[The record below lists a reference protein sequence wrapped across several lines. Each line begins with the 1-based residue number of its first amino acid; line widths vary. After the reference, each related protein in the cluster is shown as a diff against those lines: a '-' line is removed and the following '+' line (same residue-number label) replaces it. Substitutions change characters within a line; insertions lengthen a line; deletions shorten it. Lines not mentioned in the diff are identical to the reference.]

1 MEVNSIRSIKYD
13 YIFFMFIRDWTCLIY
28 LAVDTSVYLSTQ
40 RVFTEIK
47 LKQVKYYKFVVFNI
61 RIINQKPCGVQ

>member
-47 LKQVKYYKFVVFNI
+47 LK
-61 RIINQKPCGVQ
+61 